1 MNPYRRRAVQA
12 VGLVFLG
19 VAGCTGEQQEAGPR
33 LAVEISRG
41 DFCHVCG
48 MTILEYPGPKG
59 QAHEHRRERPLMF
72 CSTSD
77 LFAYLLQ
84 PEAAARV
91 REVYVQ
97 DMDGRDWEEPGPGPE
112 GFVDAREAWYV
123 AGQARMGAMGP
134 TLASF
139 STREAAEAFSG
150 EYGGRLLRFDEIDL
164 EVLRRLGGDTV
175 REQRHRMSNGH
186 PSGH

>member
-1 MNPYRRRAVQA
+1 MNPYRRLTLRAAGLMALGA
-12 VGLVFLG
+12 VG
-19 VAGCTGEQQEAGPR
+19 CTPDTQDAGPR
-33 LAVEISRG
+33 LPLEISRS

-59 QAHEHRRERPLMF
+59 QVHEHRRERPLMF

-91 REVYVQ
+91 REIYVQ
-97 DMDGRDWEEPGPGPE
+97 DMSGRDWQEPGPGPE

-123 AGQARMGAMGP
+123 SGQSRMGAMGP

-139 STREAAEAFSG
+139 SSEGAAEAFAIG
-150 EYGGRLLRFDEIDL
+150 YGGRLLRFQEIDL
-164 EVLRRLGGDTV
+164 AVLRNLGGHMESP
-175 REQRHRMSNGH
+175 RRHQ
-186 PSGH
+186 